1 MDAEKLLKHM
11 AWANQEI
18 FSKVAQLP
26 DEALDAYAV
35 NPEWTARE
43 IMRHIAS
50 SATYYGY
57 RLIDKEV
64 LSESEKSEWQAK
76 LEATHVPPANM
87 RDMKVILNRIA
98 SADAELLRAASQAE
112 GFFIH
117 TMDGSTLSRARS
129 TIISQSIHHATEH
142 RAQLVGALEA
152 KGFTGINLD
161 DFDLWAFSSTIGE

>member
-1 MDAEKLLKHM
+1 MDAAKLLKHM

-18 FSKVAQLP
+18 FSKVAELP

-57 RLIDKEV
+57 RLIDKEA

-76 LEATHVPPANM
+76 LEATHIPPANM
-87 RDMKVILNRIA
+87 GEMKTILDRIEV
-98 SADAELLRAASQAE
+98 ADAELLRAASEPE
-112 GFFIH
+112 GFVVH
-117 TMDGSTLSRARS
+117 TMDGRTVSRARS

-142 RAQLVGALEA
+142 RAQLISALEA
-152 KGFTGINLD
+152 KGYKTINLD
-161 DFDLWAFSSTIGE
+161 DYDVWYFSDTIGE

>member
-1 MDAEKLLKHM
+1 MDADKLLKHM
-11 AWANQEI
+11 AWTNQEI
-18 FSKVAQLP
+18 FSKVAELP

-57 RLIDKEV
+57 RLIDKEA

-76 LEATHVPPANM
+76 LDATHIPPANM
-87 RDMKVILNRIA
+87 SEMKTILDRIEA
-98 SADAELLRAASQAE
+98 ADAELLRAASEPE
-112 GFFIH
+112 GFVVH
-117 TMDGSTLSRARS
+117 TMDGRTVSRARS

-142 RAQLVGALEA
+142 RAQLISALEA
-152 KGFTGINLD
+152 KGFVGINLD
-161 DFDLWAFSSTIGE
+161 DYDVWYFSDTIGE

>member
-1 MDAEKLLKHM
+1 MDAAKLLKHM

-18 FSKVAQLP
+18 FTQVSEMP

-57 RLIDKEV
+57 RLLDQ
-64 LSESEKSEWQAK
+64 ESLTETERAVWQVK
-76 LEATHVPPANM
+76 LEATHVPPATM
-87 RDMKVILNRIA
+87 KDMSVLLDRLKT
-98 SADAELLRAASQAE
+98 ADAELLKAAEQPE
-112 GFFIH
+112 GFIVH
-117 TMDGSTLSRARS
+117 TMDGRTVNRARS

-142 RAQLVGALEA
+142 RAQLISALEA
-152 KGFTGINLD
+152 KGFVGINLD
-161 DFDLWAFSSTIGE
+161 DYDVWYYSDTIGE